1 MPMIRQILIT
11 VTDEVFISRLRA
23 GLNAESLNRGKALMG
38 YPRSSVKQARAMQP
52 PPRESAVMML
62 LYPVNQVWMTVFMKR
77 PEGGGVHSGQ
87 LSFPGGKLENNE
99 SHLDAALRETME
111 ETGFRPE
118 AHQVIGALN
127 EIYIPPSHFV
137 VAPFVAC
144 LDQKPIF
151 TPNPSEVVEL
161 IEFPIENFLRPDII
175 LEKEI
180 FIPTMNRHIQARYFD
195 VNGHTLWGAT
205 AMMVQEF
212 REVFGVD

>member
-1 MPMIRQILIT
+1 MT
-11 VTDEVFISRLRA
+11 
-23 GLNAESLNRGKALMG
+23 GLKSESLNRGKALMG
-38 YPRSSVKQARAMQP
+38 YPRSSVEQARAMQP

-62 LYPVNQVWMTVFMKR
+62 LYPVNQEWMTVFMKR

-99 SHLDAALRETME
+99 SHLEAALRETLE
-111 ETGFRPE
+111 ETGFKAE
-118 AHQVIGALN
+118 SQNVVGTLN

-144 LDQKPIF
+144 LERKPDF
-151 TPNPSEVVEL
+151 TPNPQEVVEL
-161 IEFPIENFLRPDII
+161 IEFPVNNFLQHDII
-175 LEKEI
+175 REKEI

-212 REVFGVD
+212 REVFGFE